1 MTKCIPD
8 AVIMSENSIKPFL
21 SIAKKKNKIRG
32 NYCIS
37 LNLNYKT
44 HLSIL
49 IKPVIQSTKIIIA

>member
-1 MTKCIPD
+1 
-8 AVIMSENSIKPFL
+8 MSENSIKPFL
-21 SIAKKKNKIRG
+21 SIAKKKNKFRG